1 MDQLEKYGALP
12 ARILLAAIFILVGV
26 RKIGDF
32 SATQAMMTARGMST
46 TALLLS
52 CAILI
57 EVGGGLAVILGYKA
71 RLAALLLFL
80 FLIPTTL
87 IFHTAFGGS
96 FPPEQTQ
103 MQQAMM
109 MKNLAIMGG
118 LLAIAIHGAGGLSF
132 DNRRKE

>member
-1 MDQLEKYGALP
+1 MDQLEKYSALL
-12 ARILLAAIFILVGV
+12 ARVLLAAIFILVGV

-32 SATQAMMTARGMST
+32 SGTQAMMAARGMSA

-52 CAILI
+52 CTILI
-57 EVGGGLAVILGYKA
+57 EVGGGLAVLLGYKA

-96 FPPEQTQ
+96 FPPEQIRL
-103 MQQAMM
+103 QQVMVL
-109 MKNLAIMGG
+109 KNLAIMGG
-118 LLAIAIHGAGGLSF
+118 LLTIAVHGAGGLSL
-132 DNRRKE
+132 DAR

>member
-1 MDQLEKYGALP
+1 MDQLEKYSALL
-12 ARILLAAIFILVGV
+12 ARVLLAAIFILVGV

-32 SATQAMMTARGMST
+32 SGTRAMMAARGMSA

-52 CAILI
+52 CTILI
-57 EVGGGLAVILGYKA
+57 EVGGGLAVLLGYKA

-96 FPPEQTQ
+96 FPPEQIRL
-103 MQQAMM
+103 QQVMVL
-109 MKNLAIMGG
+109 KNLAIMGG
-118 LLAIAIHGAGGLSF
+118 LLTIAVLGAGGLSL
-132 DNRRKE
+132 DAR

>member
-1 MDQLEKYGALP
+1 MDQLEKYSALL
-12 ARILLAAIFILVGV
+12 ARVLLAAIFILVGV

-32 SATQAMMTARGMST
+32 SGTRTMMAARGMSA

-52 CAILI
+52 CTILI
-57 EVGGGLAVILGYKA
+57 EVGGGLAVLLGYKA

-96 FPPEQTQ
+96 FPPEQIRL
-103 MQQAMM
+103 QQVMVL
-109 MKNLAIMGG
+109 KNLAIMGG
-118 LLAIAIHGAGGLSF
+118 LLTIAVLGAGGLSL
-132 DNRRKE
+132 DAR

>member
-1 MDQLEKYGALP
+1 MEQLEKYGALL
-12 ARILLAAIFILVGV
+12 ARILLAGIFLLSGV
-26 RKIGDF
+26 SKIGGF
-32 SATQAMMTARGMST
+32 SSTQAYMAARGMSA
-46 TALLLS
+46 TAFLLF

-57 EVGGGLAVILGYKA
+57 ETGGGLAVLLGYKA

-96 FPPEQTQ
+96 FPPEQTR

-109 MKNLAIMGG
+109 LKNLAIMGG
-118 LLAIAIHGAGGLSF
+118 LLTIAVHGAGGLSL
-132 DNRRKE
+132 DAR

>member
-1 MDQLEKYGALP
+1 MEQLEKYGALL
-12 ARILLAAIFILVGV
+12 ARILLVSIFILAGV
-26 RKIGDF
+26 SKISDF
-32 SATQAMMTARGMST
+32 SGTQAYMAARGMSA
-46 TALLLS
+46 TAFLGF

-57 EVGGGLAVILGYKA
+57 EVGGGLAVLLGYKA

-80 FLIPTTL
+80 YLIPTTL

-96 FPPEQTQ
+96 FPPEQAR
-103 MQQAMM
+103 MQQAMV

-132 DNRRKE
+132 DARRKE